1 MRKYR
6 SVTALVAAGAL
17 TLAVAACGGGSSSS
31 TSGGAGGGTTASS
44 GGGSTTASS
53 GGGSTT
59 SSSGAPKLPLKAGE
73 NAASESLTGGKQGG
87 SLNVLS
93 SEGFSHLDPGQS
105 YFALDYQ
112 IVYVM
117 QRPLLVYMPNSQ
129 TELSPDLATAIPS
142 VANGGITDGGKTVT
156 VHIQP
161 NVKFAPPVNRVVTSA
176 DVKYAME
183 RMANPNVAGGYWT
196 SYFQSAIVGAA
207 KAKGGPIS
215 GLVTP
220 NPTTLVIHLTE
231 PVANTIVQALSLPGT
246 APVPESVAGPLDK
259 HAPTNFGVT
268 QLTATG
274 PYMIQG
280 EQNGNSITSG
290 YTPGKSLTLVRNP
303 NWSAS
308 TYAGPYKPPAY
319 LDQINITNG
328 GDPNVIGP
336 QVLKGM
342 GMVQLDTPSKS
353 TVQEAYEQYP
363 SQITFTEGAGD
374 HYMTLNNAQGPFAN
388 VNLRR
393 AVYANLDRA
402 AIIKEKGGELT
413 GTPGTHF
420 IYPGTA
426 GFTEAGGYAGPNYP
440 WAVHT
445 SGDLAVAKEYMK
457 KAGYPSG
464 MYTGSATVKVVG
476 SNNGADELAINQI
489 VKQDMTQLGFKVDL
503 IQVDQSIM
511 YSKYCMVPK
520 AEVDACPSGGWL
532 RDFNDAFSI
541 LYPTFSTAAITPTA
555 NNNFGQVKDP
565 TLDSMMQKA
574 HLTVDP
580 TQAAKLWG
588 EADSHIVDEAEAVP
602 EDFDIQPNVF
612 SSNVHWVGDLW
623 NEGGV
628 NLAYTG
634 LK

>member
-1 MRKYR
+1 MQMKKSR
-6 SVTALVAAGAL
+6 SVVALAAAGVL
-17 TLAVAACGGGSSSS
+17 TLGVAACGS
-31 TSGGAGGGTTASS
+31 SS
-44 GGGSTTASS
+44 GGGGS
-53 GGGSTT
+53 G
-59 SSSGAPKLPLKAGE
+59 SGNSNAAPKLPLKPGE
-73 NAASESLTGGKQGG
+73 NAAQETLLGAKKGGTLT
-87 SLNVLS
+87 VLS

-117 QRPLLVYMPNSQ
+117 QRPLFVYMPNSQ

-142 VANGGITDGGKTVT
+142 TANGGITNGGKTVT

-161 NVKFAPPVNRVVTSA
+161 DVKFAPPVNRDVTSS
-176 DVKYAME
+176 DVKYAIE

-196 SYFQSAIVGAA
+196 SYFQNAIVGAA
-207 KAKGGPIS
+207 NAKGGPIS
-215 GLVTP
+215 GLQTP
-220 NPTTLVIHLTE
+220 NPTTLVIQLTQ

-274 PYMIQG
+274 PYMIEG

-303 NWSAS
+303 NWNPK

-328 GDPNVIGP
+328 GDPDVIGP
-336 QVLKGM
+336 QVLKGTS
-342 GMVQLDTPSKS
+342 MVQLDTPSKS
-353 TVQEAYEQYP
+353 TVQEAYTKFP

-374 HYMTLNNAQGPFAN
+374 HYLTLNNAKGPFTN
-388 VNLRR
+388 VNIRR

-413 GTPGTHF
+413 GTVGTHF

-426 GFTEAGGYAGPNYP
+426 GFTQAGGYAGPNYP
-440 WAVHT
+440 WAVHP
-445 SGDLAVAKEYMK
+445 SGDLAVAKQYMK

-464 MYTGSATVKVVG
+464 KYTGSATVTVVG
-476 SNNGADELAINQI
+476 SNNGSDELAINQI
-489 VKQDMTQLGFKVDL
+489 VKQDMTQLGFKVNL

-520 AEVDACPSGGWL
+520 AEVDGCPSGGWL

-555 NNNFGQVKDP
+555 NNNFGQVSDP
-565 TLDSMMQKA
+565 TLNNLMEQA
-574 HLTVDP
+574 HLTVNP
-580 TQAAKLWG
+580 TKAAQLWG

-612 SSNVHWVGDLW
+612 AKNVHWVGDLW

>member
-1 MRKYR
+1 MSKYR
-6 SVTALVAAGAL
+6 SIAALAAAGAL
-17 TLAVAACGGGSSSS
+17 ALGASACG
-31 TSGGAGGGTTASS
+31 SS
-44 GGGSTTASS
+44 GGGS
-53 GGGSTT
+53 GGNANA
-59 SSSGAPKLPLKAGE
+59 APKLPLKAGE
-73 NAASESLTGGKQGG
+73 NAADETLTGAKQGG
-87 SLNVLS
+87 TLDVLS
-93 SEGFSHLDPGQS
+93 SESFSHLDPGQS

-117 QRPLLVYMPNSQ
+117 QRPLFVYMPNSQ
-129 TELSPDLATAIPS
+129 TELSPDLATEIPTAS
-142 VANGGITDGGKTVT
+142 NGGITNGGKTVT
-156 VHIQP
+156 IHIQP

-207 KAKGGPIS
+207 NAKGGPIS
-215 GLVTP
+215 GIQTP
-220 NPTTLVIHLTE
+220 NATTLVIQLTQ
-231 PVANTIVQALSLPGT
+231 PVANTIVQALSLPGS
-246 APVPESVAGPLDK
+246 APVPASVAGPLDK

-268 QLTATG
+268 KLTATG

-280 EQNGNSITSG
+280 EQNGNDITSG
-290 YTPGKSLTLVRNP
+290 FTPGKSLTLVRNP

-319 LDQINITNG
+319 LDEIKITNG

-336 QVLKGM
+336 QVLKGTN
-342 GMVQLDTPSKS
+342 MVQLDTPSKS
-353 TVQEAYEQYP
+353 TVQEAYTTYP
-363 SQITFTEGAGD
+363 SQITFTQGAGD
-374 HYMTLNNAQGPFAN
+374 HYLTLNNSHGVFTN
-388 VNLRR
+388 VNIRR
-393 AVYANLDRA
+393 AVYANLNRQ
-402 AIIKEKGGELT
+402 AIIKEKGGALT

-426 GFTEAGGYAGPNYP
+426 GFVQAGGYAGPNYP

-445 SGDLAVAKEYMK
+445 AGDLAVAKQYMK

-464 MYTGSATVKVVG
+464 KYTGSQTVTVVG

-489 VKQDMTQLGFKVDL
+489 VKQDMTQLGLKVNL

-520 AEVDACPSGGWL
+520 AEVDGCPSGGWL
-532 RDFNDAFSI
+532 RDFNDPFSI

-555 NNNFGQVKDP
+555 NNNFGQVRDP
-565 TLDSMMQKA
+565 TLDAMMQRA
-574 HLTVDP
+574 HVTVDP
-580 TQAAKLWG
+580 TKAAQLWAQAD
-588 EADSHIVDEAEAVP
+588 EHIVNLAEAVP

-612 SSNVHWVGDLW
+612 ASNIHWVGDLW
-623 NEGGV
+623 DEGGV

>member
-6 SVTALVAAGAL
+6 SVAALAATGAL
-17 TLAVAACGGGSSSS
+17 ALGLAACGGSSSNSSSNSSSSGGSGSSS
-31 TSGGAGGGTTASS
+31 ASS
-44 GGGSTTASS
+44 NA
-53 GGGSTT
+53 
-59 SSSGAPKLPLKAGE
+59 APKLPLKAGE
-73 NAASESLTGGKQGG
+73 NPAAESLTGAKQGG
-87 SLNVLS
+87 TLNVLS
-93 SEGFSHLDPGQS
+93 SEGFSHLDPGQA

-112 IVYVM
+112 VVYSM
-117 QRPLLVYMPNSQ
+117 QRPLFVYMPNSQ
-129 TELSPDLATAIPS
+129 TELSPDLATTIPT
-142 VANGGITDGGKTVT
+142 ATNGGITDGGKTVT
-156 VHIQP
+156 VHIEP
-161 NVKFAPPVNRVVTSA
+161 NVKFAPPVNRVVTAA

-207 KAKGGPIS
+207 NAKGGPIS
-215 GLVTP
+215 GIQTP
-220 NPTTLVIHLTE
+220 NATTLVVHLTE
-231 PVANTIVQALSLPGT
+231 PVANTIVQAMSLPGT
-246 APVPESVAGPLDK
+246 APVPSTVAGPLDK

-268 QLTATG
+268 ELTATG
-274 PYMIQG
+274 PYMIKG

-290 YTPGKSLTLVRNP
+290 FTPGKSLTLVRNP

-308 TYAGPYKPPAY
+308 TYAGPYKPPAT
-319 LDQINITNG
+319 LDEIDITNG

-336 QVLKGM
+336 QVLKGTS
-342 GMVQLDTPSKS
+342 MVQLDTPSKS
-353 TVQEAYEQYP
+353 TVQEAYTKYP
-363 SQITFTEGAGD
+363 SEITFTQGAGD
-374 HYMTLNNAQGPFAN
+374 HYLTLNNAQGPFTN

-393 AVYANLDRA
+393 AVYANLNRA

-426 GFTEAGGYAGPNYP
+426 GFVQAGQYAGPNYP

-445 SGDLAVAKEYMK
+445 AGDLAVAKQYMK

-464 MYTGSATVKVVG
+464 TYTGNQTVTVVG

-489 VKQDMTQLGFKVDL
+489 VKQDMTQLGFKVNL
-503 IQVDQSIM
+503 IQVDQSVM

-520 AEVDACPSGGWL
+520 AEVDGCPSGGWL

-555 NNNFGQVKDP
+555 NNNFGQVRDP
-565 TLDSMMQKA
+565 TLDAMMQKA

-580 TQAAKLWG
+580 TQAAQLWAQ
-588 EADSHIVDEAEAVP
+588 ADEHIVNMAEAVP

-628 NLAYTG
+628 NFSYTG